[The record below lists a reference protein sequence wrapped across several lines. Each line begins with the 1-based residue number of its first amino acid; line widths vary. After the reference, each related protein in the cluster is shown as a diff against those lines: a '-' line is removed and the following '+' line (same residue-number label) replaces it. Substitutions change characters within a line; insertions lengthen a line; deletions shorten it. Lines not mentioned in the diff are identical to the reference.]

1 KAKQKLLLGT
11 NHNPKRATNNLVF
24 STPPSHLLEA
34 PPITSVTV
42 ARDRVLTTVQQL
54 KQDASGYV
62 NQLWDATDPPVQ
74 LTRSDDSVSAVEHC
88 ADGRIFFLSTRAAAA
103 ADPDAPA
110 TAGAK
115 LWVMPITGEPT
126 VVVQRTWG
134 FDGLKVAGQ
143 TLVVAMPW
151 HSAATTDKE
160 HEELAKTRK
169 DAKVSGVVYTQFPT
183 RYWNQDLPHSRTVLG
198 VAPLPASG
206 EAPDFTR
213 VELPEGRLEH

>member
-1 KAKQKLLLGT
+1 
-11 NHNPKRATNNLVF
+11 
-24 STPPSHLLEA
+24 
-34 PPITSVTV
+34 
-42 ARDRVLTTVQQL
+42 
-54 KQDASGYV
+54 
-62 NQLWDATDPPVQ
+62 
-74 LTRSDDSVSAVEHC
+74 
-88 ADGRIFFLSTRAAAA
+88 
-103 ADPDAPA
+103 
-110 TAGAK
+110 AGAK

-134 FDGLKVAGQ
+134 FDGLKVAEQ

-198 VAPLPASG
+198 VAPLTPCG
-206 EAPDFTR
+206 EAPDVTR
-213 VELPEGRLEH
+213 VELPGGRTGHWHGSADRTRALLSMSQHRGNTPDIVQTSVVYRLDVGTGQSTELLVSTPQHEYSAGE